1 MNVDLSKTQKGLLV
15 WTTGFIASAEI
26 VKRMQVEGRAATIV
40 GLVELM
46 LAIGTGIA
54 FGFAAM
60 AKND

>member
-1 MNVDLSKTQKGLLV
+1 MNVDLSKTQKGLLA
-15 WTTGFIASAEI
+15 WTTGFIALAEV

-60 AKND
+60 AKNE